1 MPKEVVG
8 APVAPLR
15 QLGRAA
21 TSLGRVPK
29 RRLTYVDQKPF
40 YPRPE

>member
-8 APVAPLR
+8 ASVAPLR

-29 RRLTYVDQKPF
+29 RGPSDLDQKPF
-40 YPRPE
+40 HHRS